1 MIDKAEHSARKR
13 MLSNIYSK
21 TVVLASPTVKET
33 TKSILFD
40 RLLPIFQAAA
50 ETGRPI
56 DVHRL
61 DYAYAMGEIS
71 YTDVRTAI
79 LTPA

>member
-1 MIDKAEHSARKR
+1 

-21 TVVLASPTVKET
+21 SVVLASPTVKET

-40 RLLPIFQAAA
+40 RLLPIFQHASDTNTA
-50 ETGRPI
+50 I

-61 DYAYAMGEIS
+61 DYAYAMG
-71 YTDVRTAI
+71 TCFLRI
-79 LTPA
+79 LLLPY